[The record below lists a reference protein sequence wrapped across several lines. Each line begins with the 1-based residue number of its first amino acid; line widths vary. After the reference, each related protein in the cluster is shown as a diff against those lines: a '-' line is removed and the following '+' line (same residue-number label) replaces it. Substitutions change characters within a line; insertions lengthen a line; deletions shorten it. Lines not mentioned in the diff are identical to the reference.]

1 MKLTFEKILHPFFV
15 GLLLAATS
23 YAAGTVTVTR
33 STRSYSQ
40 GGASVPYVGVIQIDW
55 VADAAN
61 GSVPNTN
68 IPISGYV
75 TKVITNPGSTAP
87 TALYDIAF
95 GDPED
100 TALDALAGAVG
111 NRSAATTEQVYP
123 AIAGAPGTVTA
134 VAPFLQGTYR
144 FQLTNNSVNSA
155 TGRVLLYVT
164 D

>member
-15 GLLLAATS
+15 GLLVAASS

-33 STRSYSQ
+33 STRPYSQ
-40 GGASVPYVGVIQIDW
+40 GGQTLYVGVIQIDW
-55 VADAAN
+55 VADASAAT
-61 GSVPNTN
+61 VPNTN

-87 TALYDIAF
+87 TANYDIAF

-100 TALDALAGAVG
+100 TTLDALAGALA
-111 NRSAATTEQVYP
+111 NRHTSNTEQVYP
-123 AIAGAPGTVTA
+123 LVAGSPGTVTS
-134 VAPFLQGTYR
+134 VPPFLQGTYQ
-144 FQLTNNSVNSA
+144 FQLTNNAVNSA